1 MSATTSITTTTTTTT
16 MAVLTEVV
24 LLIGGNGYARGTGVE
39 VWGPA
44 CRHLLPPLPS
54 SRHGAE
60 AVQKRGDVVLC
71 GGGKPGRPNCLAFSK
86 SLHWKPFRGRGWT
99 PVAHTRACLASLER
113 GMVMHTGGADNTAWL
128 WHPGVREGWWERI
141 ADLPHR
147 LFAHACTYQPEEGRV
162 VIAGGSDGIQLRRE
176 SYSFQLASGRWQR
189 GPDLL
194 QPRWWANMV
203 VMDGLVTI
211 LGGEDGLKFLP
222 NVEQLRD
229 GQWHLVD
236 LPLLQPRS
244 NFAAV
249 VLRED
254 LVERNLKHL
263 LATCTGEAKVP

>member
-1 MSATTSITTTTTTTT
+1 
-16 MAVLTEVV
+16 
-24 LLIGGNGYARGTGVE
+24 
-39 VWGPA
+39 
-44 CRHLLPPLPS
+44 
-54 SRHGAE
+54 
-60 AVQKRGDVVLC
+60 
-71 GGGKPGRPNCLAFSK
+71 
-86 SLHWKPFRGRGWT
+86 
-99 PVAHTRACLASLER
+99 
-113 GMVMHTGGADNTAWL
+113 
-128 WHPGVREGWWERI
+128 
-141 ADLPHR
+141 
-147 LFAHACTYQPEEGRV
+147 
-162 VIAGGSDGIQLRRE
+162 
-176 SYSFQLASGRWQR
+176 
-189 GPDLL
+189 
-194 QPRWWANMV
+194 MV